1 MGNSP
6 RTTRRRKRASA
17 IAQRRLP
24 LAMPPAAH
32 ATIDIS
38 LAVRADQPRAG
49 ENPLMCAACGEL
61 RPFGGAAIVKIVP
74 LSDEAKQ
81 GMQER
86 EEMVPL
92 CAECLHSPTASN
104 AVVRHF
110 YPDLKIFEGGEVS
123 MQ

>member
-1 MGNSP
+1 
-6 RTTRRRKRASA
+6 
-17 IAQRRLP
+17 
-24 LAMPPAAH
+24 MPPAAH

>member
-1 MGNSP
+1 
-6 RTTRRRKRASA
+6 
-17 IAQRRLP
+17 
-24 LAMPPAAH
+24 MPTAAH

-38 LAVRADQPRAG
+38 FAVRANPPRAG
-49 ENPLMCAACGEL
+49 ENPLICAACGEV

-86 EEMVPL
+86 EEMLPL
-92 CAECLHSPTASN
+92 CSDCLHSPTVSN

-110 YPDLKIFEGGEVS
+110 YPELQITEGGTVS
-123 MQ
+123 TQ